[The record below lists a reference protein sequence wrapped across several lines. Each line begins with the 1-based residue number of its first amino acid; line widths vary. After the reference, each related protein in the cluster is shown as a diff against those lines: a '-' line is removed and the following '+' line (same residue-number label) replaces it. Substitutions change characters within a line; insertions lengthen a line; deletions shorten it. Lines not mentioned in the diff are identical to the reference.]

1 MSPRFSD
8 THSPVHIHQRSV
20 ESPYFFSLA
29 HPTAPVRPVRLH
41 DNNGYGGHH
50 SNHAEESKKNGF
62 SRNPMDSK
70 SFTSDHTGDHVSSD
84 FISNTAY
91 DKKHSGKRKCSE
103 QSLLAVEGNLLCT
116 LKRDTSCIVLWHISH
131 STHGSHDEGGLI
143 HPCTVDD
150 GEHIL
155 NSSTLSQATSTTIAN
170 TSVLE
175 GRYLPQRD
183 LGNSSPSFLSLSGN
197 NTRSSIGS
205 SHRYLSIHSPHL
217 LLSLFHSL
225 SLLLFPNQSKTMCII
240 LMCGL

>member
-8 THSPVHIHQRSV
+8 THSPTQFHQNSV

-41 DNNGYGGHH
+41 DDSGYGTHH
-50 SNHAEESKKNGF
+50 CKENVIRGF
-62 SRNPMDSK
+62 SRNPTGPK
-70 SFTSDHTGDHVSSD
+70 SATTDHTVDHDKSD
-84 FISNTAY
+84 FMSNTAFNQ
-91 DKKHSGKRKCSE
+91 KRTGRRNVSE
-103 QSLLAVEGNLLCT
+103 LSLLAVEGNLLCT
-116 LKRDTSCIVLWHISH
+116 LKRDTNCIILWHISH

-150 GEHIL
+150 GEHIM
-155 NSSTLSQATSTTIAN
+155 NTSTISQATSTTIAN

-183 LGNSSPSFLSLSGN
+183 LANCSPSFLSLSAN

-205 SHRYLSIHSPHL
+205 SHRYFKPSSTTCQIREIRI
-217 LLSLFHSL
+217 
-225 SLLLFPNQSKTMCII
+225 QSVR
-240 LMCGL
+240 